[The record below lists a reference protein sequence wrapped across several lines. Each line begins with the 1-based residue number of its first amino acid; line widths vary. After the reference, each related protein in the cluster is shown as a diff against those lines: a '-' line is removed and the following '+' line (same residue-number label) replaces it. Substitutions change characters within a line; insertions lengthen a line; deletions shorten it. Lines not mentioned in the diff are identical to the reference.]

1 MAKRAQYFVSLKS
14 QKRIDELFTKGQKRY
29 GRTLLLR
36 ILPNQAHELPPQ
48 VVFAVAKKLGPPT
61 VRNRIK
67 RRLRE
72 ALFTVLK
79 SAQPPMVGVDMALV
93 PRREVADCDFG
104 QLCRELESLLRQKK

>member
-1 MAKRAQYFVSLKS
+1 
-14 QKRIDELFTKGQKRY
+14 
-29 GRTLLLR
+29 
-36 ILPNQAHELPPQ
+36 PPQ

-72 ALFTVLK
+72 ALLIVLK
-79 SAQPPMVGVDMALV
+79 NLQPPLVGMDLAVV